1 MSQNQAALATGAV
14 NISQFELI
22 NMVYKSKL
30 FNKIELKPTAKL
42 VLYALIHHYNPA
54 NEDMFPSQKFIAQNL
69 GISEKSV
76 ERAVKELAANRLIMY
91 VTRNVNR
98 YKFTSFFFDSVNL
111 SDVNRQNVSNK
122 VRQIVGQ
129 TYKHEQKNENKFYKF
144 SSYSGNSTTGA
155 TMRQHS
161 TIEETKKLL
170 ENIEKT
176 REDNFAPKDFSK
188 DDAIKWL
195 NNLPP
200 ELHGGILAQEVYKK
214 HKIEMSE
221 KVREILISRGKL
233 PKN

>member
-1 MSQNQAALATGAV
+1 MSQNQAALAAGAV

-129 TYKHEQKNENKFYKF
+129 TYKHEQKNENRFLKF
-144 SSYSGNSTTGA
+144 SSYSGNSPTGA
-155 TMRQHS
+155 AMRQHS

-170 ENIEKT
+170 QNIEKNK
-176 REDNFAPKDFSK
+176 EDNFAPKDFSK
-188 DDAIKWL
+188 NDAIKWL
-195 NNLPP
+195 NSLPA

-221 KVREILISRGKL
+221 KIREILISRGKL